1 MDEQTM
7 QKQAKFWG
15 TFYPALVIVFG
26 IISAIALGPLNV
38 SVGVR
43 LVILV
48 LWLVVMGLLVYYLN
62 RTVRY
67 SFFELQK
74 NKKAKK
80 IK

>member
-26 IISAIALGPLNV
+26 IVSLIAFGAMNISAGVALIFL
-38 SVGVR
+38 
-43 LVILV
+43 I
-48 LWLVVMGLLVYYLN
+48 LWLVVMGLLTYYLN

-67 SFFELQK
+67 SFYEFQK
-74 NKKAKK
+74 NHRK
-80 IK
+80 

>member
-26 IISAIALGPLNV
+26 VVSLIAFGAMSISAGVALIFL
-38 SVGVR
+38 
-43 LVILV
+43 I
-48 LWLVVMGLLVYYLN
+48 LWLVVMGLLTYYLN

-67 SFFELQK
+67 SFYEFQK
-74 NKKAKK
+74 NRRK
-80 IK
+80 